1 MGARSLPE
9 FLPER
14 VARRER
20 VLSSRDYSSLLRNL
34 TTAVEEIVGQPVASS
49 VLLLV
54 HPLSSDV
61 RLHVERRGKLLFH
74 AAPSGRRSC
83 VEEYMIHQ
91 DRPEIVSAGVAQW
104 LTERQIEPPSQV
116 PESLVCMPLREDGRP
131 AAAVVFS
138 FCDTLQVCEPTLI
151 PELEDVQGAVGL
163 VLSACRELEMLR
175 LMKDNMQEIFEAA
188 TLLEGGEDARVVA
201 RSACTILCERLGFDR
216 ALLLGYNAGTSDLST
231 IGLHGCPGAAAN
243 LRFSIADTDS
253 LVSQVFREA
262 GVRWVPSMGSGP
274 LAGLAGSPKSCHHAV
289 ALPLLVDGRA
299 LGVLYG
305 DHLTNRAQVSPSRL
319 VSLQLY
325 ANNVASRLESARLLA
340 EVGRLAEQDGLTGLP
355 NRRALDSLLRRE
367 VARAQRHQTPLS
379 LLMIDIDRFKELNDM
394 CGHLAGDEVLRETAR
409 LLQRCVR
416 EMDFVARFGGDE
428 FVIVMPNTD
437 AAAAHIISERILHAV
452 HEAGPTLNHD
462 RWGYKLSLGLRSAQP
477 HETDI
482 LLQSAD
488 TALYKH
494 KEAQT
499 RRALLDVLSTTAEDE
514 LQHWNHYL
522 GKLLR
527 VLIEKEP
534 HSFEHA
540 RRVSSGCLAVA
551 RSLHLRQDEI
561 ESLHLAAMLHD
572 VGKISIPGVILQRPG
587 PLSPQE
593 YRLVQAHTRIGD
605 DLLREVSYLGEVCEI
620 VRSHHERYD
629 GKKTGDYPAYPGEL
643 SGDDIPIGARILR
656 VVDAYDAMTS
666 GRPYRGA
673 VGHQEAM
680 AEIQAEAGRMFDPEV
695 VRVFTSWMM
704 SHQPANRTESGE
716 VRRYDRSAQVDF
728 TPLPV
733 RERASS
739 ANPRVD
745 QPE

>member
-1 MGARSLPE
+1 MSARPLPDL
-9 FLPER
+9 LPER

-34 TTAVEEIVGQPVASS
+34 TTSVEGIVGQPVASS
-49 VLLLV
+49 VLLLI
-54 HPLSSDV
+54 HPLSPDV
-61 RLHVERRGKLLFH
+61 RLNVERRGKLLFH

-83 VEEYMIHQ
+83 IEEYMIAQ
-91 DRPEIVSAGVAQW
+91 ERPEIVSGGVGEW
-104 LTERQIEPPSQV
+104 LSERRIEPPPQV
-116 PESLVCMPLREDGRP
+116 PASMVCMPLREEGRA

-138 FCDTLQVCEPTLI
+138 FSDSLNACEPALI
-151 PELEDVQGAVGL
+151 PELEDVQGAVEL

-188 TLLEGGEDARVVA
+188 TLLEGGEDARVVG

-216 ALLLGYNAGTSDLST
+216 ALLMGYNAGTSDLST
-231 IGLHGCPGAAAN
+231 IGLHGCPGSAMN
-243 LRFSIADTDS
+243 LRTSIADSES
-253 LVSQVFREA
+253 LLAQVFREA
-262 GVRWVPSMGSGP
+262 GVRWVPSLAAGP
-274 LAGLAGSPKSCHHAV
+274 LSGLAGSPKSCHHAV

-319 VSLQLY
+319 VSLQLF

-394 CGHLAGDEVLRETAR
+394 CGHLAGDDVLRETAK

-437 AAAAHIISERILHAV
+437 AASAHIISERILHAV
-452 HEAGPTLNHD
+452 HEAGPELNHD

-514 LQHWNHYL
+514 IQHWNHYL
-522 GKLLR
+522 GKLMR

-587 PLSPQE
+587 PLTPQE
-593 YRLVQAHTRIGD
+593 HRIVQAHTRIGD

-629 GKKTGDYPAYPGEL
+629 GSKTGDYPAYPGEL
-643 SGDDIPIGARILR
+643 SGDDIPIGARILK

-666 GRPYRGA
+666 GRAYREKMSHG
-673 VGHQEAM
+673 EAL
-680 AEIQAEAGRMFDPEV
+680 AELQAESGRMFDPEV
-695 VRVFTSWMM
+695 VRVFVSWMK
-704 SHQPANRTESGE
+704 SHVPAARSESGE
-716 VRRYDRSAQVDF
+716 VRRFDGIAQLDF
-728 TPLPV
+728 TPLPI
-733 RERASS
+733 RDGSAAS
-739 ANPRVD
+739 PRGD
-745 QPE
+745 ATP